1 MKHNC
6 KIKDNSLNITVRE
19 IEPNRINKL
28 GRALVNLKQRFNK
41 AFNVPQRTRIVR
53 VSNHT
58 AKVGQK
64 EKKLEK
70 NIIVEHRYFEGKQV
84 LKVKTDINLK
94 CLMPL

>member
-1 MKHNC
+1 MIHNC

-28 GRALVNLKQRFNK
+28 GRTLVNLKQRFNK

-70 NIIVEHRYFEGKQV
+70 NIIVEHKYFEGKQV

>member
-1 MKHNC
+1 MQNC

-28 GRALVNLKQRFNK
+28 GRTLVNLKQRFNK

-58 AKVGQK
+58 VKVGQK

-70 NIIVEHRYFEGKQV
+70 NIIVEHRYFEGKQI